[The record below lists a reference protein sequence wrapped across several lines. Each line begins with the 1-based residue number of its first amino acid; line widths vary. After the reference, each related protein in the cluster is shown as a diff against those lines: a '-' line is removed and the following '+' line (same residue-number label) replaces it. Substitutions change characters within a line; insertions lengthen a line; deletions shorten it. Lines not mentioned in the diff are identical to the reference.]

1 MKKIYNFLALMLLF
15 VAGSLSAVA
24 AERDWTVWD
33 VAESQI
39 ETPQNGM
46 FVVLQQGGNK
56 AGWSS
61 NGYLNPSGSFKA
73 AVDASCVYELV
84 KVGEDA
90 QGDDVFVLK
99 NFSNKQYMYSGG
111 YTLSYGEAFQCTIL
125 KGEAGSTDLRRL
137 MDGNEKQPD
146 SEGNDW
152 VLAGKLP
159 ENGEKPDY
167 LCYWGC
173 PAYSNYSDTNNW
185 RIFAATPHQP
195 TADEKLETV
204 YNEVFKNGFSD
215 IEFAVGDQPG
225 NISQDLHDCLQC
237 SQRRYGQR
245 RCFCG
250 SQGKDRSGHS

>member
-90 QGDDVFVLK
+90 QGDNVFVLK

-111 YTLSYGEAFQCTIL
+111 HTLSYGEAFQCTIL

-137 MDGNEKQPD
+137 IDGNEKQPD

-159 ENGEKPDY
+159 EMVKNLITSAIGAAQLTRITATPTTGESMKP
-167 LCYWGC
+167 LLI
-173 PAYSNYSDTNNW
+173 SQQLTRNW
-185 RIFAATPHQP
+185 RPST
-195 TADEKLETV
+195 TKSSRMVSL
-204 YNEVFKNGFSD
+204 
-215 IEFAVGDQPG
+215 
-225 NISQDLHDCLQC
+225 ISNLL
-237 SQRRYGQR
+237 
-245 RCFCG
+245 
-250 SQGKDRSGHS
+250 

>member
-90 QGDDVFVLK
+90 QGDGVFVLK
-99 NFSNKQYMYSGG
+99 TSPTSSTS
-111 YTLSYGEAFQCTIL
+111 TLVVTLC
-125 KGEAGSTDLRRL
+125 L
-137 MDGNEKQPD
+137 M
-146 SEGNDW
+146 
-152 VLAGKLP
+152 AKLSSAP
-159 ENGEKPDY
+159 
-167 LCYWGC
+167 
-173 PAYSNYSDTNNW
+173 
-185 RIFAATPHQP
+185 F
-195 TADEKLETV
+195 
-204 YNEVFKNGFSD
+204 
-215 IEFAVGDQPG
+215 
-225 NISQDLHDCLQC
+225 
-237 SQRRYGQR
+237 
-245 RCFCG
+245 
-250 SQGKDRSGHS
+250 

>member
-39 ETPQNGM
+39 EAPKNGM
-46 FVVLQQGGNK
+46 FVVLQQGNNTK
-56 AGWSS
+56 GWSS

-73 AVDASCVYELV
+73 AVDATCVYELV

-99 NFSNKQYMYSGG
+99 NFSNKQYIYSEGH
-111 YTLSYGEAFQCTIL
+111 TLSYGEAFQCTIL
-125 KGEAGSTDLRRL
+125 KAETASTDLRRKI
-137 MDGNEKQPD
+137 DGEEKQPEAD
-146 SEGNDW
+146 GNDW
-152 VLAGKLP
+152 VFSGPLP
-159 ENGEKPDY
+159 EDGSGPTY

-173 PAYSNYSDTNNW
+173 PAYSGYSDTNNW
-185 RIFAATPHQP
+185 RIYEATSHQA

-215 IEFAVGDQPG
+215 LEFAVGDQPG
-225 NISQDLHDCLQC
+225 NISQELHDKLETAYNAANDA
-237 SQRRYGQR
+237 YG
-245 RCFCG
+245 
-250 SQGKDRSGHS
+250 